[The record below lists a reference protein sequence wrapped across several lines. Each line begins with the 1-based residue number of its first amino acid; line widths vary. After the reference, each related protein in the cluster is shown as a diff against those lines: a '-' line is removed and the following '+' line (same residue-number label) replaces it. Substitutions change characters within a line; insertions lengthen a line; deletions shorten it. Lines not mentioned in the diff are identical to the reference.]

1 MKGMQKIKR
10 GKQFAGVVFYS
21 LKPGAHHRVTPY
33 VTGGNM
39 TGSTAAELISEFEH
53 TRQLRP
59 DVAKPVWH
67 NSLRLP
73 KGETLSVR
81 KWAAFADDYMARM
94 GFTET
99 HLRCYILHDD
109 TDGQHIHIIAS
120 RINLAGGKLYLGKNE
135 NLISTRI
142 ISELERVHGL
152 TETPPATGSR
162 RRDKSKPSCNE
173 LKMAERTAT
182 PCPRSAL
189 QGVIDNALTD
199 RPDLLTFV
207 RLLQQ
212 AGVSCKPSIAS
223 TGKMN
228 GFSFQYQGIA
238 FKASQ
243 LGKKYGWSSLQTL
256 IDCSPEHLLLLK
268 RKQKL
273 APAPVPAPLP
283 APLPVP
289 VPAPV
294 PAPVPVP
301 VPSCEPEEQAANRE
315 TILEKIHQLEE
326 KIRLERQQE
335 TVGIIQLRSKLHN
348 TARQIPRQRRLHA
361 WLVVLGHLVVLLRHT
376 GWSLLHVTTH
386 PFRRILHL
394 HLLTPVPV
402 TASHSLQEQSVSNN
416 QHLIP

>member
-59 DVAKPVWH
+59 DVARPVWH

-109 TDGQHIHIIAS
+109 ADGQHIHIIAS

-162 RRDKSKPSCNE
+162 RRDKSKPSRNE
-173 LKMAERTAT
+173 LMMAERTAT

-189 QGVIDNALTD
+189 QSLIDDALTG
-199 RPDLLTFV
+199 RPDLLTFITM
-207 RLLQQ
+207 LEKE
-212 AGVSCKPSIAS
+212 GVSCKPNIAS

-243 LGKKYGWSSLQTL
+243 LGKKYGWSTLQTL
-256 IDCSPEHLLLLK
+256 IDFVPEHLTLLK
-268 RKQKL
+268 QVQK
-273 APAPVPAPLP
+273 PAVPAS
-283 APLPVP
+283 
-289 VPAPV
+289 
-294 PAPVPVP
+294 APVPVP
-301 VPSCEPEEQAANRE
+301 VPSCESEEQATSRD

-361 WLVVLGHLVVLLRHT
+361 WLVVLGHLVVLLRCT

>member
-59 DVAKPVWH
+59 DVARPVWH

-109 TDGQHIHIIAS
+109 ADGQHIHIIAS
-120 RINLAGGKLYLGKNE
+120 RNNLAGGKLYLGKNE

-162 RRDKSKPSCNE
+162 RRDKSKPSRNE
-173 LKMAERTAT
+173 LMMAERTAT

-189 QGVIDNALTD
+189 QSLIDDALTG
-199 RPDLLTFV
+199 RPDLLTFITM
-207 RLLQQ
+207 LEKE
-212 AGVSCKPSIAS
+212 GVSCKPNIAS

-243 LGKKYGWSSLQTL
+243 LGKKYGWSTLQTL
-256 IDCSPEHLLLLK
+256 IDFVPEHLTLLK
-268 RKQKL
+268 QVQK
-273 APAPVPAPLP
+273 PAVPAS
-283 APLPVP
+283 
-289 VPAPV
+289 
-294 PAPVPVP
+294 APVPVP
-301 VPSCEPEEQAANRE
+301 VPSCESEEQATSRD

-361 WLVVLGHLVVLLRHT
+361 WLVVLGHLVVLLRCT